1 MPCLLPVQYIQFQTR
16 PLLILHHDIIHILT
30 LTSKVY
36 LPKDHKWFY
45 PDSVL
50 GCRTFS
56 YLGEFFFSSWS
67 LVKEG
72 YLQLTPPVQL
82 MFHSNIFTSA

>member
-1 MPCLLPVQYIQFQTR
+1 MSLKFFSNLLCKCLTRKNATMPCLLPVQYIQFQTS

-45 PDSVL
+45 PDSVF
-50 GCRTFS
+50 GCRKFYPSCTTDVS
-56 YLGEFFFSSWS
+56 
-67 LVKEG
+67 
-72 YLQLTPPVQL
+72 
-82 MFHSNIFTSA
+82 